1 MAGWTTL
8 PGVERLKASILSAL
22 ITELRP
28 TCVIKSAD
36 ETVSNSSTLQD
47 DDELVLAAAAN
58 TTYRWEIGV
67 AFGAGTTADYKFAFT
82 FPAGATL
89 TFFGPAW
96 DTSLAFLPF
105 GNAGTYTS
113 GAALTYGGAG
123 VGTFRGVDLRGTLT
137 MGSTAGNFAYQW
149 AQATPTVENTVTK
162 AGSCLEI
169 RKRV

>member
-1 MAGWTTL
+1 MAWTTL
-8 PGVERLKASILSAL
+8 PGVERLRASILSAA

-28 TCVIKSAD
+28 ISVVKTID
-36 ETVSNSSTLQD
+36 EIVSNSSTLQD
-47 DDELVLAAAAN
+47 DDELVLAAEAN
-58 TTYRWEIGV
+58 ATYQWAIGV
-67 AFGAGTTADYKFAFT
+67 AFGAGTTADYKFAWT
-82 FPAGATL
+82 FPVGATL

-123 VGTFRGVDLRGTLT
+123 VGSFRGVDLRGRLV
-137 MGSTAGNFAYQW
+137 MGPTAGNFQYQW

-162 AGSCLEI
+162 AGSYFEMA
-169 RKRV
+169 KRG